1 MKRLALPLLFLL
13 SPAASAQWTLPG
25 VPVFKENPD
34 GIFTGVATLKKGA
47 YPLRFETDNQCW
59 QPASAPKLNQML
71 SLQPC
76 GSQSA
81 IDWRL

>member
-34 GIFTGVATLKKGA
+34 GIFTSVATLK
-47 YPLRFETDNQCW
+47 
-59 QPASAPKLNQML
+59 
-71 SLQPC
+71 
-76 GSQSA
+76 
-81 IDWRL
+81 